1 MSSLL
6 SGAAIDYW
14 WISTNVVFHDN
25 INEIAFN
32 GWFPGL
38 PIQSLYTV
46 CVKVSDG
53 WCKLCKNCDTTKL
66 ANLCSWYFYL
76 PCVTFFKEVTSLARI
91 GTDRGWKISAYF
103 SYLTMCF
110 FSQGPSAATGSEIWF
125 RCTALPFHP
134 QNCINAALNH
144 NLKSK

>member
-6 SGAAIDYW
+6 SGAAIDFW
-14 WISTNVVFHDN
+14 WISTNVVFYDN

-46 CVKVSDG
+46 CAKVSDR
-53 WCKLCKNCDTTKL
+53 WCELHKNCDTTKL

-76 PCVTFFKEVTSLARI
+76 PCVTFFKEVTSLVRI
-91 GTDRGWKISAYF
+91 GTDRGWHHHWNRDGEKYLLILAVWPCVF
-103 SYLTMCF
+103 SLEVHLLPLAQKSDLDALRC
-110 FSQGPSAATGSEIWF
+110 PSIPE
-125 RCTALPFHP
+125 TA
-134 QNCINAALNH
+134 
-144 NLKSK
+144 